1 MTGREQK
8 PVKSTRRMLTAEER
22 ELWQRVV
29 RTVSPRKN
37 QAAPEISFRHTI
49 ESGLASSHARGIDAR
64 SSGKASP
71 VHKMTSMDQKNVP
84 SKALP
89 ELVEFDWRERR
100 KITRGRAAPGRV
112 LDLHGMRQHQA
123 HMALREFLREAAAED
138 TRLVLVIT
146 GKGTTEIPGVRQ
158 DQPGV
163 LRRQV
168 PHWLGEADLRDI
180 VLSFDEAGAGHGGAG
195 ALYVR
200 LRRRRSPMDQP

>member
-1 MTGREQK
+1 MTVREQK

-146 GKGTTEIPGVRQ
+146 GKGTTEIPGARQ
-158 DQPGV
+158 NPAETKS
-163 LRRQV
+163 
-168 PHWLGEADLRDI
+168 P
-180 VLSFDEAGAGHGGAG
+180 SGAACWISGSS
-195 ALYVR
+195 
-200 LRRRRSPMDQP
+200 RS